1 MRKVA
6 IDTHNFK
13 ARTRDLVTP
22 GSRHVRKT
30 TLLRHCPMS
39 ARGAQLSLLLAVPAI
54 IFFAISC
61 APHTTLQA
69 TGSVETET
77 SARAKRYP
85 DSRETEKLIYGEY
98 MRWSGTQHRLGGTGQ
113 GGIDCSGFV
122 RAVYKNL
129 FNTELPRT
137 TKTQVKQGTFVNRNE
152 LRAGDLV
159 FFKPPTYPRH
169 VGIFLKGKDFVHAS
183 KSKGVI
189 ISKIDPHYWGKY
201 YWTARRILQN
211 Q

>member
-6 IDTHNFK
+6 IDTHTFK
-13 ARTRDLVTP
+13 AKTCDLVRP
-22 GSRHVRKT
+22 GSRFVRKT
-30 TLLRHCPMS
+30 ALLRHCPLS
-39 ARGAQLSLLLAVPAI
+39 TRWAQISLLLAVPAI

-61 APHTTLQA
+61 ATHTTLQT
-69 TGSVETET
+69 TGAVETET

-98 MRWSGTQHRLGGTGQ
+98 MRWRGTRHRLGGTGQ
-113 GGIDCSGFV
+113 GGIDCSGLV
-122 RAVYKNL
+122 RAVYKNV
-129 FNTELPRT
+129 FNIELPGT

-169 VGIFLKGKDFVHAS
+169 VGIFLKGEYFVHAS

-189 ISKIDPHYWGKY
+189 ISKIDPHYWGKF

>member
-1 MRKVA
+1 M
-6 IDTHNFK
+6 
-13 ARTRDLVTP
+13 VTP

-61 APHTTLQA
+61 ATHTTLQA

-98 MRWSGTQHRLGGTGQ
+98 MRWSGTRHRLGGTGQ

-122 RAVYKNL
+122 RAVYKNV

>member
-1 MRKVA
+1 MMGMFSVNHRKG
-6 IDTHNFK
+6 K
-13 ARTRDLVTP
+13 RRGLVTP
-22 GSRHVRKT
+22 GSRLVGKPA
-30 TLLRHCPMS
+30 LLRHCLMS
-39 ARGAQLSLLLAVPAI
+39 TRWAQLSLLLAVSAI
-54 IFFAISC
+54 TFFATSC
-61 APHTTLQA
+61 AKHTTPQT

-77 SARAKRYP
+77 SARVERYP

-98 MRWSGTQHRLGGTGQ
+98 MRWSGTRHRLGGTGK

-122 RAVYKNL
+122 RAVYKNV
-129 FNTELPRT
+129 FNIELPRT

-169 VGIFLKGKDFVHAS
+169 VGIFLKDKNFVHAS

-189 ISKIDPHYWGKY
+189 ISKIDREYWGKY
-201 YWTARRILQN
+201 YWTARRILQD